1 LNVSRWFFAVFSL
14 LMSLPVRAGEIAVLD
29 FDSSGLNYDD
39 AALVSQGFRD
49 AFLEQG
55 TFFPLEGYDIT
66 DRLSEGHEGDVAK
79 ARKLVA
85 DARVYLNEGRAS
97 EAVGM
102 LEEAERLHQQ
112 AGSAHARRAQIAD
125 VYFFMAQ
132 AQLRLG
138 RSSAANKSFVKMLNA
153 YPGYA
158 ETRAGNVVASVKAGM
173 ARAKVARVNTPG
185 ALMAVSASDGLAR
198 QLRVQAVVVG
208 VVDASGSL
216 HVRLTQ
222 DGRIEGEIRRTLESV
237 PPFPGDPVY
246 TEMVRE
252 LTLNVGNS
260 GGFAPPSDFSS
271 GSSAGFVDP
280 PDFNA
285 PPSDDSSLES
295 NSVEIQPIN
304 DDSPGL
310 PQSIGK
316 DRVLWWQFWKK
327 EGAPVTGRINVA
339 GRMRPITQEWW
350 FWAATGTVVVGGTTA
365 AVVLLIDGSEEPETG
380 VVSTSYTLSIE
391 AE

>member
-1 LNVSRWFFAVFSL
+1 
-14 LMSLPVRAGEIAVLD
+14 
-29 FDSSGLNYDD
+29 
-39 AALVSQGFRD
+39 
-49 AFLEQG
+49 
-55 TFFPLEGYDIT
+55 
-66 DRLSEGHEGDVAK
+66 VAK

-97 EAVGM
+97 ESVGM

-138 RSSAANKSFVKMLNA
+138 RSSAANQSFVKMLNA

-173 ARAKVARVNTPG
+173 GRAKVARANARDV
-185 ALMAVSASDGLAR
+185 LMTVSASDGLAR

-222 DGRIEGEIRRTLESV
+222 DGRIEGEIRRTLESM

-252 LTLNVGNS
+252 LTVNVGSS
-260 GGFAPPSDFSS
+260 GGFAPAPDFSS
-271 GSSAGFVDP
+271 GSSAGFADP
-280 PDFNA
+280 PGFNEA
-285 PPSDDSSLES
+285 QPDNSSIETVSVAIES
-295 NSVEIQPIN
+295 NK

-310 PQSIGK
+310 PESIGK
-316 DRVLWWQFWKK
+316 DRIPWWQFWKK

-365 AVVLLIDGSEEPETG
+365 AVFLLSDGSEEPEAG
-380 VVSTSYTLSIE
+380 VLSTSYTLSIE

>member
-1 LNVSRWFFAVFSL
+1 
-14 LMSLPVRAGEIAVLD
+14 MSLPVRAGEVAVLD
-29 FDSSGLNYDD
+29 FDSFGLNYDD

-66 DRLSEGHEGDVAK
+66 DRLSEGHEEDVAK

-112 AGSAHARRAQIAD
+112 AGSTHARRAQIAD

-138 RSSAANKSFVKMLNA
+138 RSSVANQSFTQMLNA

-158 ETRAGNVVASVKAGM
+158 EIRAGNVVASVKAGM
-173 ARAKVARVNTPG
+173 ARAKLARGNAPK
-185 ALMAVSASDGLAR
+185 ALMTVSAGDGLAR
-198 QLRVQAVVVG
+198 RLRVQAVVVG

-222 DGRIEGEIRRTLESV
+222 DGRIEGEIRRTLESM

-246 TEMVRE
+246 TDMVRE

-260 GGFAPPSDFSS
+260 GGFAPPPDFSS
-271 GSSAGFVDP
+271 SASTGFVNP
-280 PDFNA
+280 PDFNE
-285 PPSDDSSLES
+285 PPPDDSSLEP
-295 NSVEIQPIN
+295 NSVEVQPIN

-316 DRVLWWQFWKK
+316 DRIAWWQFWKK
-327 EGAPVTGRINVA
+327 EGTPVTGRINVA

-365 AVVLLIDGSEEPETG
+365 AVFLLYDGSEEPETG

-391 AE
+391 TE